1 MRSFSRMLPNSSMRR
16 VFSLVGVVALVAAA
30 NAVAA
35 HKEPKAATGKMR
47 KSLTMEEVMEITGQ
61 GVPPE
66 PEEPRKEPS
75 TNPDDWP
82 PLPAPAQESDPFQNA
97 TSYVSLSHPE
107 NPYVIGFAQQCPFLF
122 RKLFL
127 QRAAATHSLM
137 VSGGSRKT
145 EAEATADLR
154 MDALQEANFVCTRM
168 QDACAKVAIAKEAH
182 SAESV
187 APPLSMEQQQTG
199 YNFTCTATCLH
210 MARLFTAD
218 MPKEARRK
226 MESAWPEDSRPPP
239 PENAVVVDD
248 TPTPVS
254 ECTKGLAGYLFNRTH
269 PGATAVLAADHATLN
284 AAGMPDDSPI
294 GEDFVAGQAHAEVK
308 FSGGLTSTQV
318 AQQLC
323 MLPVPGAGGKSLA
336 DNVGK
341 GRCMEAMRRQTHGKR
356 AEALRNNGGVA
367 DEFGVGWAPAVRQ
380 YAYLARKMDAW
391 LEANQARGGDTH
403 VALFPHKVDFLL
415 RFMHAVTSGSLLLPR
430 SPRLP
435 KREHI
440 HVCQTGLG
448 SGHSAIAF
456 LLNNPKVFVTS
467 FDSAALGS
475 VRQASSL
482 LDQWFDGRHAT
493 VPGHTRQTL
502 PQYVGRSQ
510 AAQHNAT
517 QFGSRVPPHLTPCDI
532 VFLDASSSRATVA
545 HDLKWLAA
553 VSSQGAIVM
562 LNDHSGEDKESLGR
576 LGLKSLARGHLGQN
590 EEAILSA
597 SGGDVF
603 TNKHYRGPP
612 GRALKLDAEGR
623 SEAWKDAVNA
633 GILLPRA
640 YITGPSEEDDESDR
654 GCLRTLRAV
663 MRPLYGVGGEA
674 TVRASTLVE
683 CSPWMDFPS
692 SANTTGPNK
701 HHGDNYAWVLK
712 DALAEGLY
720 AVAPRVTAVDNA
732 DDKAGRV
739 LDVPGERERL
749 LYQLARWGR
758 SKPRQFRSVSDPAE
772 AQPHDIAVGTLVST
786 VPGKSLP
793 LSGQYFFVHEEKHV
807 DVVGGAHKMQ
817 AANQKAAATEAGAS
831 EGKQRRRRRRR
842 SKAKKQDK

>member
-1 MRSFSRMLPNSSMRR
+1 MMLSRGKRI
-16 VFSLVGVVALVAAA
+16 FSLLGVVALVAAA

-35 HKEPKAATGKMR
+35 HEEPKKATGKMR
-47 KSLTMEEVMEITGQ
+47 KSLTMEEVMEITGE
-61 GVPPE
+61 GMPSEPE
-66 PEEPRKEPS
+66 PPRKEPS
-75 TNPDDWP
+75 INPDDWP
-82 PLPAPAQESDPFQNA
+82 PLPAPSQDGDPFQNA
-97 TSYVSLSHPE
+97 TQYVSLSHPDS
-107 NPYVIGFAQQCPFLF
+107 PYVIGFDQQCPFLF

-127 QRAAATHSLM
+127 QRAAATHALM

-145 EAEATADLR
+145 EGEALADLR
-154 MDALQEANFVCTRM
+154 MDAMQEADFVCTRM

-182 SAESV
+182 SADET

-210 MARLFTAD
+210 MARLFSAD

-269 PGATAVLAADHATLN
+269 PGATAVLAADQATLN
-284 AAGMPDDSPI
+284 AAGMPEDSPI
-294 GEDFVAGQAHAEVK
+294 DQEFVAGQAHAEVK

-323 MLPVPGAGGKSLA
+323 MLPVPGSGGRSLA

-356 AEALRNNGGVA
+356 AEALRNNGGVH

-391 LEANQARGGDTH
+391 LEANLASGGDTH
-403 VALFPHKVDFLL
+403 VALFPHKVDFIL
-415 RFMHAVTSGSLLLPR
+415 RFMHAVTSSALLLPNG
-430 SPRLP
+430 PRLP
-435 KREHI
+435 KRSNI

-467 FDSAALGS
+467 FDSAASGS
-475 VRQASSL
+475 VRQASGL

-502 PQYVGRSQ
+502 PQYVARAHA
-510 AAQHNAT
+510 AAQNAS
-517 QFGSRVPPHLTPCDI
+517 QFGTPVPPHLSPCDI

-545 HDLKWLAA
+545 HDLKWFAGA
-553 VSSQGAIVM
+553 SGPGAIVL
-562 LNDHSGEDKESLGR
+562 LNEHSGEDKDILAR
-576 LGLKSLARGHLGQN
+576 LGMKSLARGHLGQD
-590 EEAILSA
+590 EEAILKA
-597 SGGDVF
+597 SGGQAF
-603 TNKHYRGPP
+603 TDKHYRGPA
-612 GRALKLDAEGR
+612 GRALKLDVDGR
-623 SEAWKDAVNA
+623 VEAWKDAVNA

-640 YITGPSEEDDESDR
+640 YITGPSEEDDENDR

-663 MRPLYGVGGEA
+663 LRPLFGVGGEA
-674 TVRASTLVE
+674 VVRAGSLDA
-683 CSPWMDFPS
+683 CSAWMDLPS
-692 SANTTGPNK
+692 SANTTGPNP
-701 HHGDNYAWVLK
+701 HHGDNYAWVLQ
-712 DALAEGLY
+712 DALAEALY
-720 AVAPRVTAVDNA
+720 AVAPRVTAVDKS

-739 LDVPGERERL
+739 VAAPGEREL
-749 LYQLARWGR
+749 QLAQLAKWGR
-758 SKPRQFRSVSDPAE
+758 TKPRQFRSVSDPAE
-772 AQPHDIAVGTLVST
+772 SQPHDIAVGTYAST
-786 VPGKSLP
+786 TQGKHLP
-793 LSGQYFFVHEEKHV
+793 LSGQYFFVHEEGHV
-807 DVVGGAHKMQ
+807 NVVGGAAKMQ
-817 AANQKAAATEAGAS
+817 AANAAAAASAGA
-831 EGKQRRRRRRR
+831 KKRRRR
-842 SKAKKQDK
+842 KKQRQQKQ